1 MVANYLSNSRILIV
15 DDTAAN
21 VEVLESLLILE
32 GYENIATTTDSR
44 EVLELYLKFEPD
56 LILLDLMMP
65 YMSGFEVME
74 QLSRLLNEQIYLPI
88 LVLTAD
94 ASDAIKKKAL
104 SAGASD
110 FLSKPIDLMEV
121 SLRIKN
127 LLYTNYLYSQVRNQ
141 NMVLEDKVKERT
153 KELES
158 KNEQLI
164 IALEKADAAN
174 RLKQAFLNNI
184 SHEIRTPLNG
194 IIGFRNL
201 LTDNSVSVEE
211 KVDYLEIMQESST
224 RLINTITRFLDIS
237 LLNSGNMELFL
248 ADAIPELVIYSAYEK
263 YHSVCAK
270 KEIELEISSENLPED
285 IIVSTDEHKLLKV
298 FDNLLENAIKFT
310 SGGKIVIGGEM
321 FKNEIVFFVK
331 DKGMGISPDFK
342 DRIFMSFNQADEEI
356 NKEFEGLGLGLSIS
370 KGLVELLGGRIW
382 YNSAPGE
389 GTEFYFSI
397 PLIRNEPL
405 NVKRELNV
413 NVNVNVNAD
422 TQFPKVLIVEDDET
436 NYYILYFY
444 FFNSNLE
451 LLWASD
457 GIEALNLYKE
467 NPDIAIVLMD
477 LKLPH
482 LDGFKATS
490 EIKSINNQVPVIAI
504 TSYSGIE
511 QRQMAI
517 NAGCDDVIVK
527 PVNKTVLFEKLS
539 KYITIKSK

>member
-1 MVANYLSNSRILIV
+1 MVANYLKDSRILIV

-21 VEVLESLLILE
+21 VEVLESLLQME
-32 GYENIATTTDSR
+32 GYENVVTTTDSR

-74 QLSRLLNEQIYLPI
+74 QISRLLNEQIYLPI

-94 ASDAIKKKAL
+94 ASDTIKKKAL

-110 FLSKPIDLMEV
+110 FLSKPFDLVEV

-141 NMVLEDKVKERT
+141 NIVLEDKVKERT
-153 KELES
+153 QELES
-158 KNEQLI
+158 KNEQLK
-164 IALEKADAAN
+164 IAWEKAEAAN

-201 LTDNSVSVEE
+201 LTDKTVSVEE

-248 ADAIPELVIYSAYEK
+248 ADAIPELIIYNAYEK

-342 DRIFMSFNQADEEI
+342 DRIFMSFNQFDEEI

-397 PLIRNEPL
+397 PLLRNEPV
-405 NVKRELNV
+405 NIKKELNETGKEG
-413 NVNVNVNAD
+413 

-451 LLWASD
+451 LLWATD
-457 GIEALNLYKE
+457 GIEAINLFKE
-467 NPDIAIVLMD
+467 NPDIAIILMD
-477 LKLPH
+477 LKLPN

-490 EIKSINNQVPVIAI
+490 EIKSINDQIPIIAI

-511 QRQMAI
+511 QRQMALH
-517 NAGCDDVIVK
+517 AGCDDIIVK
-527 PVNKTVLFEKLS
+527 PVNKTVLFDKLA